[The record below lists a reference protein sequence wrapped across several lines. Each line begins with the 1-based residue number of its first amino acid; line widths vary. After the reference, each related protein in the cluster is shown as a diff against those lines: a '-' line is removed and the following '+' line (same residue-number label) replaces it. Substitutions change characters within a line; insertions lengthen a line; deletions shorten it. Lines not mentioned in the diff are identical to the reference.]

1 MSGFCAADLRSME
14 LAWQTRNVENA
25 FFQLMKDTKDQSGNP
40 LIKDVLMVEKNR
52 DLSML
57 GC

>member
-1 MSGFCAADLRSME
+1 ME